1 MASTPPTLGNG
12 GQTANYTAGATT
24 GVAVAGTMTVSP
36 GTPDTS
42 LTSATVQI
50 NSPLSG
56 DTLNFTNQ
64 AGITGSYNAG
74 TGLLTLTGSSLVANY
89 QTALQS
95 VTFSNTTNTSLA
107 SRTVTIQADDSAA
120 SPTTSGTITDTVN
133 VLAPVTVSALY
144 VKGSAWL
151 SGFNTYLSTHTLGNV
166 ATPTLGYALQTGSLQ
181 SKDLPWTAMNTVE
194 ATFSGTVTGVSQT
207 SLVLHGG
214 TGGSTPSVT
223 GFSSLG
229 GNTYSWTL
237 SGPLTNN
244 RYEISFIA
252 SGITDTRGAAL
263 DGEWTTGT
271 STFSSSDGNG
281 LAGGNFNFM
290 FNATP
295 GDVDQTTL
303 VNATDYNK
311 VRAKLG
317 ATSASTAYSPYLD
330 LDGNTLINSNDYNA
344 VRAKLGAVLPSNAPA
359 PQVAQVGGLQTDDSL
374 TQLALGVQEGSTSST
389 GTASSGV
396 GNVVS
401 TPVGTSVSGTSS
413 SSGSADDDSGG
424 GSSAASGSSST
435 QLASSQADDGCGGV

>member
-1 MASTPPTLGNG
+1 
-12 GQTANYTAGATT
+12 
-24 GVAVAGTMTVSP
+24 
-36 GTPDTS
+36 
-42 LTSATVQI
+42 
-50 NSPLSG
+50 
-56 DTLNFTNQ
+56 
-64 AGITGSYNAG
+64 
-74 TGLLTLTGSSLVANY
+74 
-89 QTALQS
+89 
-95 VTFSNTTNTSLA
+95 
-107 SRTVTIQADDSAA
+107 
-120 SPTTSGTITDTVN
+120 
-133 VLAPVTVSALY
+133 
-144 VKGSAWL
+144 
-151 SGFNTYLSTHTLGNV
+151 V

-181 SKDLPWTAMNTVE
+181 SKDLPWTTMNTVE

-244 RYEISFIA
+244 RYQISFIA
-252 SGITDTRGAAL
+252 TGITDSRGAAL
-263 DGEWTTGT
+263 DGNWTNGT
-271 STFSSSDGNG
+271 STFGTSSDGNG
-281 LAGGNFNFM
+281 LAGGNFNFL
-290 FNATP
+290 FNVTP

-344 VRAKLGAVLPSNAPA
+344 VRARLGAVLPSNAPA
-359 PQVAQVGGLQTDDSL
+359 PQAGQVGGLQTDDSL

-396 GNVVS
+396 SNVVS

-413 SSGSADDDSGG
+413 SSGSAG
-424 GSSAASGSSST
+424 GSSAASGSPST
-435 QLASSQADDGCGGV
+435 QLASSQAADEAVAEFDIADLWV